1 MKFTVEFK
9 PDEYRNLEKVE
20 FTIGEDISLDELMTE
35 VIRPILT
42 SIGYAEE
49 LINSIINNE

>member
-35 VIRPILT
+35 VIRPMLAA
-42 SIGYAEE
+42 IGYVDE
-49 LINSIINNE
+49 SINNYLKEE